1 METNG
6 KYEVI
11 YRAGAGKTPPEGDV
25 AKVRSGDIVTY
36 YDNGFRTTEVEKV
49 TGKFAK
55 KVKVKPVMYAG
66 AVLRRGK
73 VLELEEIK
81 EVLRPLP
88 NGTDAPESG

>member
-11 YRAGAGKTPPEGDV
+11 FRAANGKEPAEGDV
-25 AKVRSGDIVTY
+25 EKVKAGDVVTY
-36 YDNGFRTTEVEKV
+36 YDNGFRTVEVEKV

-55 KVKVKPVMYAG
+55 KVKVSPVMYGG

-73 VLELEEIK
+73 VLQLKDIK

-88 NGTDAPESG
+88 PV